1 MKTIRPALF
10 LAISA
15 AALACGGSS
24 DPDTTP
30 PKIPPKAKAAVE
42 VSIASVTL
50 ADDCGHGPT
59 QAPPAADEP
68 LQTAQAPAQPAASE
82 TQAGASA
89 RMAKGASMSMADR
102 ACEQS
107 SIQLRVA
114 NTTDADSKVVI
125 QKIEILD
132 GNGEKVG
139 DLTPRAPSRW
149 TDDTYEAWDEQVAAG
164 ATLSVSYA
172 LSAPGVS
179 RGETY
184 TVRVIVAADGGAQTL
199 ERAVTLHA
207 EASLPPGVVT

>member
-10 LAISA
+10 LAIST
-15 AALACGGSS
+15 AALACGGSTE
-24 DPDTTP
+24 PDTTP

-59 QAPPAADEP
+59 QAPPADEP
-68 LQTAQAPAQPAASE
+68 VQTAQAPASSE
-82 TQAGASA
+82 
-89 RMAKGASMSMADR
+89 RMARGASMSADISAGAR

-114 NTTDADSKVVI
+114 NSTDADAKVVI

-132 GNGEKVG
+132 GDGAKVG
-139 DLTPRAPSRW
+139 ELTPRAPSRW
-149 TDDTYEAWDEQVAAG
+149 TNDTYEAWDEQVAAG

-199 ERAVTLHA
+199 ERSVTLHA

>member
-1 MKTIRPALF
+1 MTTIRPALF
-10 LAISA
+10 LAIST
-15 AALACGGSS
+15 AALACGGSTE
-24 DPDTTP
+24 PDTTP
-30 PKIPPKAKAAVE
+30 PKVPPRAAVE

-59 QAPPAADEP
+59 QAPPADEP

-114 NTTDADSKVVI
+114 NGTDASSKVVI

-132 GNGEKVG
+132 GDGEKVG
-139 DLTPRAPSRW
+139 ELIPRAPSRW
-149 TDDTYEAWDEQVAAG
+149 VDDTYEAWDEQVGAG

-172 LSAPGVS
+172 LSAPAVS

-184 TVRVIVAADGGAQTL
+184 TVRVIVAADGGARTL

>member
-1 MKTIRPALF
+1 MKTIRPVLF

-15 AALACGGSS
+15 AALACGSS
-24 DPDTTP
+24 SEPDTTP
-30 PKIPPKAKAAVE
+30 PKNPPKVAAAVE

-50 ADDCGHGPT
+50 ADDCGTGPT
-59 QAPPAADEP
+59 QAPPADEP
-68 LQTAQAPAQPAASE
+68 VQTAQAPAASQ

-89 RMAKGASMSMADR
+89 KRVAPGSSMSMGDR

-114 NTTDADSKVVI
+114 NTSGADSKVVI

-132 GNGEKVG
+132 GDGTMVGE
-139 DLTPRAPSRW
+139 LTPRAPSKW
-149 TDDTYEAWDEQVAAG
+149 NNDTYESWDEQVAAG
-164 ATLSVSYA
+164 STLSVSYA
-172 LSAPGVS
+172 LSAPSVS
-179 RGETY
+179 RGATY

-199 ERAVTLHA
+199 ERPVTLHA